1 MSVAPVPGREQAPA
15 RESSVPAPSEGTPR
29 RWHDRVRFG
38 RVDVW
43 FPTFVVVSVLL
54 LSAFGIS
61 GSSLG
66 TWSPSGAPDASTIL
80 FGKTRFVRSDEYQ
93 VTSPIKIG
101 RVRAGFPSTTSF
113 GMGELD
119 VGRSWN
125 QWLPNR
131 SLPAVLYGPFNLPFV
146 ILPVTQAFALY
157 WWLPFA
163 ACALGIYAWLRLLRV
178 DSWIALAASLLTTT
192 APAAVWWSG
201 WVPHALALA
210 VAPAALV
217 LLATRVWSRRPRLG
231 VLVALGAG
239 LSAAALP
246 WWYQPW
252 VIPAGLFIGTVTL
265 LAGLGDPTR
274 RRVFVKVVLVAG
286 AVFAVET
293 VVYLLHERAYYE
305 AIADTVYPGERRER
319 GGGMSIGKLFS
330 SLFAFELAG
339 EPGNSL
345 VQDNVS
351 EVAMGWTIALPFALG
366 ALALGWRAVRRD
378 AQRALLVGTALMS
391 VVLTSWCLVR
401 WPAPLTR
408 VTLLNFVQP
417 SRMAPFVGF
426 FGTVCAALL
435 VANAERRSRLRAAI
449 GRAGPFVLGAIVL
462 VIAIKATTDFRDA
475 YLPLSTKH
483 VAVVVV
489 ATTALTLAL
498 CSRYWRVALVAAT
511 ALGVVSGLLVNP
523 LIQGLGAIT
532 ESRAAAAVARIDE
545 RVVQPRHGTWA
556 TDTQA
561 ANALVNAA
569 GASSLTSYNDPVDRA
584 GWKTLDPTGQGEQAW
599 NRLARIIFEW
609 KPGAGAPFVGL
620 PAADLVGVALD
631 PCDPSLDRLRL
642 TAVVSSFELDAPCL
656 TELTRF
662 PWHGVRTIVYRRAPV
677 T

>member
-1 MSVAPVPGREQAPA
+1 MSVAPPPGREETPTRDDDRVVDVPNPSW
-15 RESSVPAPSEGTPR
+15 RE
-29 RWHDRVRFG
+29 RVRFG

-43 FPTFVVVSVLL
+43 FPTLVVVSVLL

-66 TWSPSGAPDASTIL
+66 TWSPNGAPDAATIL
-80 FGKTRFVRSDEYQ
+80 VGKTRFVRSDEYQ
-93 VTSPIKIG
+93 VTSPVKIG
-101 RVRAGFPSTTSF
+101 RARAGFPSSTSY

-119 VGRSWN
+119 AGRSWN

-131 SLPAVLYGPFNLPFV
+131 SLPAVLYGPFNLPFL

-163 ACALGIYAWLRLLRV
+163 GCALAIYAWLRLLRV

-201 WVPHALALA
+201 WVPHTLALA
-210 VAPAALV
+210 VTPAALI
-217 LLATRVWSRRPRLG
+217 LLATRLWSRRPAVG
-231 VLVALGAG
+231 AAVALGAG

-252 VIPAGLFIGTVTL
+252 VIPAGLFVGAVTL
-265 LAGLGDPTR
+265 LAGLSNPQHR
-274 RRVFVKVVLVAG
+274 RAFVKVALVAG

-293 VVYLLHERAYYE
+293 VAYLIHERAYYE

-319 GGGMSIGKLFS
+319 GGGIPIGKLFS
-330 SLFAFELAG
+330 SLFPFELAG

-345 VQDNVS
+345 IRDNVS
-351 EVAMGWTIALPFALG
+351 EVAMGWSIALPLALG

-378 AQRALLVGTALMS
+378 AERVLIVGTALVS
-391 VVLTSWCLVR
+391 IVLTSWCLVR

-435 VANAERRSRLRAAI
+435 VATGERRARLRAAI
-449 GRAGPFVLGAIVL
+449 GRFGPVALAALVL
-462 VIAIKATTDFRDA
+462 VIALKATIDFRDD
-475 YLPLSTKH
+475 YLPVSSKH
-483 VAVVVV
+483 VALAVV
-489 ATTALTLAL
+489 ATTGLALAL
-498 CSRYWRVALVAAT
+498 CSRFWRVTLVAVT
-511 ALGVVSGLLVNP
+511 VVGTISGVLVNP

-569 GASSLTSYNDPVDRA
+569 GASSLTSYNDPVSRA
-584 GWKTLDPTGQGEQAW
+584 GWKKLDPTAQHEQAW
-599 NRLARIIFEW
+599 NRLARIVFDW
-609 KPGAGAPFVGL
+609 RPGEGPPFIGL
-620 PAADLVGVALD
+620 PAPDLVGVNVD

-642 TAVVSSFELDAPCL
+642 TAVVASKELVAPCL

-662 PWHGVRTIVYRRAPV
+662 DWAGVRTIVYRRAPV